1 MASSELNL
9 RKLSDK
15 QLDSLRQEL
24 IAEEIR
30 RVEED
35 ASAFVVSA
43 SAAIEEDLKILD
55 IILGKA
61 DLSN

>member
-1 MASSELNL
+1 MASNELNL
-9 RKLSDK
+9 RELSDK

-35 ASAFVVSA
+35 SAAFVVSA

-55 IILGKA
+55 TILAQA
-61 DLSN
+61 DLSK